1 MPALIQD
8 RKHTCK
14 TLEYQSLSL
23 WCHRQLGQLVLHV
36 LHARAAWIGVLPCTF
51 VLMPIVCKRRGSVLM
66 GHKVPPTKP
75 RVPPGPGEVELGPVG
90 YWHGSWGQW
99 ATGTGAGASLHR
111 CAAPAPWGNTAQ
123 EKQLPHV
130 KRELPELAATG
141 QNSQAASVRRA
152 QIILQFLSVC

>member
-90 YWHGSWGQW
+90 YRYGSWGQSAPLRCSCAVGKHGTRE
-99 ATGTGAGASLHR
+99 ATPTRKTGASRIGSDGPKLTSCFCKESTDH
-111 CAAPAPWGNTAQ
+111 
-123 EKQLPHV
+123 
-130 KRELPELAATG
+130 LA
-141 QNSQAASVRRA
+141 
-152 QIILQFLSVC
+152 ISVCMLK